1 MITLSRTHAP
11 TTPATEAYAAS
22 PNTPPA
28 AGIPVN
34 DMHSEL
40 SATKVRRIVEVT
52 STADVQ
58 QAVRAAARDGLP
70 VAISGGRHSMG
81 GQQFVTD
88 GVLLDT
94 RSLNKPLAFDP
105 DRGTVTV
112 QAGIQ
117 WPELMK
123 YLDDEPRN
131 SVDDAAGTDHRWG
144 IRQKQTGADRLSIG
158 GAIASNIHGR
168 GLLMKPF
175 IDDVES
181 FKLVDADGEVKQ
193 VSRTENADLFRHVV
207 GGYGLFGVVT
217 EATIRLAPRQQLERS
232 VSVVGVDDLMTQMQS
247 RIDAGAE
254 FGDFQFSIDSKSP
267 DFLQRGVLS
276 TYAPV
281 EDPEPIPADQKQLSG
296 EQWTKLMHLA
306 HTDKSTAFDLYAKHY
321 LGTDGQRYWSDSHQ
335 MANYTDGYHHALD
348 KAIGSPHKASEMISE
363 LYVPREQLADFMK
376 AAAVGLKERD
386 ANVIYGTVRLIKQ
399 DDESALAWAR
409 KPWASVIFNL
419 HTEHT
424 PDGIAK
430 SQEQFRHLI
439 DLAAERGGSYYL
451 TYHRWADKDQVQR
464 AHPALEGVL
473 AKKLQYDPQERF
485 QSDWYRHYR
494 EMFGPTSD
502 STKGAALVA

>member
-1 MITLSRTHAP
+1 MIALPLAP
-11 TTPATEAYAAS
+11 APVAVPS
-22 PNTPPA
+22 TPPSA
-28 AGIPVN
+28 PGIPVN

-40 SATKVRRIVEVT
+40 SGTTMRRIVPVT

-58 QAVRAAARDGLP
+58 QAVRDAARDGLP
-70 VAISGGRHSMG
+70 VAIAGGRHSMG

-88 GVLLDT
+88 GVLIDT
-94 RSLNKPLAFDP
+94 RTLNKPVSFDP
-105 DRGTVTV
+105 VRGTITV
-112 QAGIQ
+112 QAGMQ
-117 WPELMK
+117 WPELMQ

-131 SVDDAAGTDHRWG
+131 RVDDAAGTDHRWG

-175 IDDVES
+175 VDDLES
-181 FKLVDADGEVKQ
+181 FTLVDGDGVAKH
-193 VSRTENADLFRHVV
+193 VSRTEHADLFRHVV

-217 EATIRLAPRQQLERS
+217 EATLRLSERHQIERT
-232 VSVVGVDDLMTQMQS
+232 VSVIGVDDLMPEMQK
-247 RIDAGAE
+247 RIDSGAE
-254 FGDFQFSIDSKSP
+254 YGDYQFAIDSNSP

-281 EDPEPIPADQKQLSG
+281 KEPTAIPADQKHISG
-296 EQWTKLMHLA
+296 DQWTKLMHLA
-306 HTDKSTAFDLYAKHY
+306 HTDKTTAFNLYQQHY
-321 LGTDGQRYWSDSHQ
+321 LSTTGQRYWSDSHQ
-335 MANYTDGYHHALD
+335 MANYTDGYHVGVD
-348 KAIGSPHKASEMISE
+348 KATGAKHKNTEMISE
-363 LYVPREQLADFMK
+363 LYVPRERLADFMK

-386 ANVIYGTVRLIKQ
+386 ANVVYGTVRLIKQ

-424 PDGIAK
+424 PEGISK
-430 SQEQFRHLI
+430 SAEQFRHLI
-439 DLAAERGGSYYL
+439 DLATDRGGSYYL

-464 AHPALEGVL
+464 AHPALAGVL
-473 AKKLQYDPQERF
+473 AKKLEYDPQERF

-502 STKGAALVA
+502 AVAGAAEVA